1 MVEALGER
9 TVDEEL
15 LVVPKDCLLHSE
27 LHVAFVLLHRMTRHA
42 TAPGHVAK
50 GIEVADRHI
59 GFAPNRL
66 EGGKPG
72 IDCDYEIE
80 GACGVH
86 RLEMLGVEVDR
97 TDKRTGSH
105 G

>member
-1 MVEALGER
+1 
-9 TVDEEL
+9 
-15 LVVPKDCLLHSE
+15 
-27 LHVAFVLLHRMTRHA
+27 MTRHA

-86 RLEMLGVEVDR
+86 RLEMLGVEIDC